1 MPYLNSLDLSLNIGK
16 LKFFTFLDYMVSLTL
31 LLWISAMLGI
41 LSFDLKICR
50 DISGLFLIESFH
62 FINMSNS
69 IPTKH
74 YYLSSDT

>member
-1 MPYLNSLDLSLNIGK
+1 MPYLNSLDLLLNIGK
-16 LKFFTFLDYMVSLTL
+16 LKFFTFLDYMVSLT

-69 IPTKH
+69 ILTKH